1 MKMRMLPFLQVNML
15 FKDLQVDAQVFNLD
29 ELGEA

>member
-1 MKMRMLPFLQVNML
+1 MKMRMLSFLQVNML